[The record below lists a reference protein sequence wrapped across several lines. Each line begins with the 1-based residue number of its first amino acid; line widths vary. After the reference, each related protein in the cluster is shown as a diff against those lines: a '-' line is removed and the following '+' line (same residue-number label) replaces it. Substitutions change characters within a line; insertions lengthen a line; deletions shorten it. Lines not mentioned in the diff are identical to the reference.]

1 MRNREKRRGVLVF
14 PKKGSFTDGICMCA
28 QWQHRLFPHR
38 RPAALPLVTSPV
50 SFSPPSSFVCLALLH
65 LICLFSFTPSHS
77 FPSFPVHLV
86 CRSLSA
92 SCTDLSSTIFL
103 SRSLSLSPRH
113 YPFPPSPRAL
123 ITGRALTLESFKTQ
137 GRAAVLIL
145 RSRKLIQ
152 GHFISAD
159 LEYVITPFS

>member
-1 MRNREKRRGVLVF
+1 MF

-28 QWQHRLFPHR
+28 QWQHRLFPRR

-65 LICLFSFTPSHS
+65 LICLFSFTPSRS

-92 SCTDLSSTIFL
+92 SRTDLSSTIFL
-103 SRSLSLSPRH
+103 SRSLSLSVTLSLSPLPAGADHRASPNIRVLQNSRESCGVNLEVAKTHPR
-113 YPFPPSPRAL
+113 
-123 ITGRALTLESFKTQ
+123 TLYKC
-137 GRAAVLIL
+137 R
-145 RSRKLIQ
+145 
-152 GHFISAD
+152 
-159 LEYVITPFS
+159 P